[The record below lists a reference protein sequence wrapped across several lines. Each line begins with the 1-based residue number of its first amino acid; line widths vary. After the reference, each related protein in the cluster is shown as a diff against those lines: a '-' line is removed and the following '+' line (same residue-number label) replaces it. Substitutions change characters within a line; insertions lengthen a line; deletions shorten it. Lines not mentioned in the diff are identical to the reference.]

1 MSSEPIKTCI
11 FFMDN
16 SNIWIRAQKL
26 AASGN
31 GNMPKLRGGD
41 SDPRLRIRIGKLVD
55 MLRND
60 RFQGPSFLY
69 GSGLRPDSSVLE
81 EYSKFNFQSK
91 IYDRYHGAEKEVD
104 TSMAADLG
112 YEAAKLTFEAKPW
125 NVRQQKANTTFVIT
139 TGDRDMLPPVKKV
152 LDCGIRVELWAWK
165 SGASSDYL
173 KLQSQNPL
181 LSVRYLDCLF
191 EEISFMNFHSTRDV
205 DEFDPGKTIILCCS
219 DMLRR
224 EDLESSICKQ
234 LVEFRYLFYITISK
248 TGEDIIVEFPGIESI
263 EGMIVKIG
271 ISGGGKRRSA
281 SSKGAITAGENAGML
296 TERKKHGAQGAV
308 VKVTS
313 LQSALIGDGALWVA
327 YRLSKLA
334 LNPFPTYC
342 LRVQRLGW
350 KSELIAKFEDR
361 LVRDPLPLPPTIDP
375 DAVKDFDF
383 RRVYATGHFRHDQE
397 MLVGPRMRD
406 GTDGFMVVTPLERK
420 GGSTILVNRGWIDKK
435 HRNRRSRPDGLPTG
449 EVTVEGLLREPWK
462 KNMFT
467 PENRPERGDF
477 FFPDVKQMAELTGS
491 QPVWVEA
498 TMGMSMDAALD
509 S

>member
-1 MSSEPIKTCI
+1 MSSEPTKTCI

-31 GNMPKLRGGD
+31 GNMPRLIGGD
-41 SDPRLRIRIGKLVD
+41 TDPRLRIRIGKLVD

-60 RFQGPSFLY
+60 RFQGPSFIY

-139 TGDRDMLPPVKKV
+139 TGDRDMLPPIKKV

-165 SGASSDYL
+165 SGTSSDYL

-219 DMLRR
+219 DRMRR

-263 EGMIVKIG
+263 EGMIVKVRDLYKDILTVLSWPEYTSHLKEKPPAMLEDSNRYAPLVDG
-271 ISGGGKRRSA
+271 DGRRSTGNEAKEGHEPVESKAKSHSSA
-281 SSKGAITAGENAGML
+281 SHWGNGE
-296 TERKKHGAQGAV
+296 
-308 VKVTS
+308 
-313 LQSALIGDGALWVA
+313 
-327 YRLSKLA
+327 
-334 LNPFPTYC
+334 
-342 LRVQRLGW
+342 VQRLNDAN
-350 KSELIAKFEDR
+350 KEDDGPWQIVNR
-361 LVRDPLPLPPTIDP
+361 SDPKAARRRNTRQSLPCAEGIRCPKRGDCGSLHSDQERKLFQKYP
-375 DAVKDFDF
+375 DRDF
-383 RRVYATGHFRHDQE
+383 RWWKTQECQFKRCNNSGRECGYAHGREEAWCTRCRCEGHF
-397 MLVGPRMRD
+397 
-406 GTDGFMVVTPLERK
+406 
-420 GGSTILVNRGWIDKK
+420 
-435 HRNRRSRPDGLPTG
+435 PT
-449 EVTVEGLLREPWK
+449 ECRYW
-462 KNMFT
+462 
-467 PENRPERGDF
+467 
-477 FFPDVKQMAELTGS
+477 
-491 QPVWVEA
+491 
-498 TMGMSMDAALD
+498 
-509 S
+509 